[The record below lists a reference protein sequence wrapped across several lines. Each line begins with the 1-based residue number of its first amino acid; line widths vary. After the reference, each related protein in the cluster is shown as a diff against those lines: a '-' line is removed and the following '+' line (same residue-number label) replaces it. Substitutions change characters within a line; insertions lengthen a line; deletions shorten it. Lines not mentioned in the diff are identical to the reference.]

1 MPDNADDPDT
11 PITLPQA
18 ARLYPLAYSTLIQ
31 AAREGRLE
39 AHQVP
44 FTRVWLTTRAA
55 VERAIAERKL
65 NPRRKVDD
73 EQER

>member
-1 MPDNADDPDT
+1 MTMPDIDLDA

-55 VERAIAERKL
+55 IEAAIAAGRL
-65 NPRRKVDD
+65 RPRRKAGVK
-73 EQER
+73 R